1 MASTVVRFFVN
12 LFVERPAARRGSA
25 RLAEELEQSAD
36 ALLRTLADSKSPE
49 RAAKQARHILGI
61 ERWGQQR
68 LRVALGERA
77 FERDSHHPYLPDAQ
91 LNREGVVA
99 LLREARAETV
109 KLARRLASEG
119 KGRVA
124 VEHNS
129 IGPLTADGW
138 LRYLKVHA
146 DLEAKR
152 A

>member
-1 MASTVVRFFVN
+1 MASPVVRFFVN
-12 LFVERPAARRGSA
+12 VFVERPAARRGSA
-25 RLAEELEQSAD
+25 RLVQE
-36 ALLRTLADSKSPE
+36 LADGGEKLIGQLAKGKSPE

-68 LRVALGERA
+68 LRVALGDHP
-77 FERDSHHPYLPDAQ
+77 FERDSYHPYLPDAQ
-91 LNREGVVA
+91 LNLMGVLA

-109 KLARRLASEG
+109 KLGGRVAAEG

-129 IGPLTADGW
+129 IGPLSADGW

>member
-1 MASTVVRFFVN
+1 MASPVVRFFVN
-12 LFVERPAARRGSA
+12 VFVERPAARRGSA
-25 RLAEELEQSAD
+25 RLADELEQSAD
-36 ALLRTLADSKSPE
+36 ALLSTLGNSKSPE

-68 LRVALGERA
+68 LRVALGERSY
-77 FERDSHHPYLPDAQ
+77 ERDSHQPYLPDAA
-91 LNREGVVA
+91 LNRDGVVA